1 MSPQLTSLEEKVC
14 DQIKAHFM
22 FPCSGPSQLPVPPD
36 VYTGCL
42 THFHMKSRHFP
53 LKPCTGVMGC
63 CVKGKNYNEEIFL
76 ITASDY
82 KGM

>member
-1 MSPQLTSLEEKVC
+1 
-14 DQIKAHFM
+14 M
-22 FPCSGPSQLPVPPD
+22 FPGSGPCRLPAPPD
-36 VYTGCL
+36 VYTGFL

-53 LKPCTGVMGC
+53 LKPSAGVMGC

-82 KGM
+82 KGMQITEQWGGVFLLEAEQGYFR